1 MFRREIP
8 LIFFGIAALLVFGI
22 FAPQL
27 YAQGMIQVK
36 GSDSEVNLVQ
46 RLAEVFMQ
54 KNPGVNISV
63 TGGGSGTGIAA
74 LINKQ
79 TDIANSSRELS
90 AKEEEAAKKAGVN
103 PFRVAFATD
112 AVSVI
117 LHPENPLSKL
127 TIDQLGKIFKGE
139 IGNWKEVG
147 GPDLKISLYGRQSN
161 SGTYVFFREFV
172 LKGDYS
178 QHMKSMNGNAQIVE
192 GVQRDK
198 AGVGYVAVGYVVGEK
213 GEVKP
218 GIKILNVA
226 KDDKSEA
233 FSPAKMENVMN
244 GKYPISRPL
253 NQYLNGQPTGKLLEF
268 MKFQIG
274 PEGQEIVK
282 KQGFFPIQGNWIEF
296 NRKQGL

>member
-198 AGVGYVAVGYVVGEK
+198 AGVGYAAVGYVVGEK

-233 FSPAKMENVMN
+233 FSPAKMENVMS